1 MLEKGGFSF
10 AAKRMETEYQDPSI
24 RMDFCHSDFGPAF
37 RNCRCHFGCRWYF
50 AIVSF
55 SPIVVICTSA
65 GALLSGFWA
74 GKRNRS
80 RGILW
85 GLLCGF
91 LMLLTEV
98 LIGVWLMV
106 PSYQDGQAVTKAAA
120 MLISGAIGGIL
131 GANHTEKI
139 K

>member
-1 MLEKGGFSF
+1 MLQNGWK
-10 AAKRMETEYQDPSI
+10 QNI
-24 RMDFCHSDFGPAF
+24 RTILFG
-37 RNCRCHFGCRWYF
+37 WIF
-50 AIVSF
+50 AILISALLLGIAAAILAAAGTLPSYLF

-65 GALLSGFWA
+65 GTLLSGFWA